1 MGIVEVE
8 NLSFQ
13 KDDFKEYL
21 SEIDKW
27 KNHDKIIL
35 LKDEYAHVISELN
48 THMSEEDRLHAV
60 VSKPIGDYVYTIINN
75 DFDDYVIIGKRPI
88 ISGIVDEWEEME

>member
-1 MGIVEVE
+1 M
-8 NLSFQ
+8 SFQ
-13 KDDFKEYL
+13 KADFKEYL

-35 LKDEYAHVISELN
+35 PKDEYAHVISELN